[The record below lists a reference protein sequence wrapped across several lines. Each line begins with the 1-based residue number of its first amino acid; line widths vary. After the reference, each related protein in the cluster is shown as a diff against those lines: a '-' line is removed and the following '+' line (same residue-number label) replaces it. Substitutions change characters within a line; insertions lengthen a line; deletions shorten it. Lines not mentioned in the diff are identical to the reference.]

1 VYHHCSRTPAACAI
15 VEGRIILHVA
25 QEVNRGRGRRIL
37 FWLVLVVVAY
47 ALTELGAFAMVSLVS
62 RRWFSFEELQARR
75 QQWNAQSEAALR
87 TLEIPARYVVR
98 KEVVHPYLGYVH
110 DPTVESSSPYGIS
123 DIPPIQTRAAGR
135 VVVGFFGGSFA
146 EDIVYH
152 GADAMIEQL
161 KPLFPGKEFVIVK
174 AVMGG
179 YKQPQQLMAFNY
191 FTALGGEFDIV
202 INLDGFNE
210 IALPVA
216 ENVPNTNPFFPRQWH
231 QRMQM
236 LPDPALLST
245 IGQIQFLDTVS
256 QTWAAF
262 FSRAPFR
269 YSVTMNVLWWSGEKL
284 LYNRTLELRA
294 RLPGLVPKA
303 AEFAAVGPPAP
314 FQDEAEMYEA
324 LGRMWEE
331 SSFQMH
337 VLAAAKGA
345 TYFHFLQPNQYVQG
359 TKPMTTAERRVA
371 IRVGHPYG
379 RSVEGGYPVLQRL
392 GADLADRGVNFVD
405 LTKVF
410 SDRSEVLYRDNCC
423 HVNFEGNDIVGAA
436 MGKVIAAGLKR
447 R

>member
-1 VYHHCSRTPAACAI
+1 MP
-15 VEGRIILHVA
+15 HVSQQA
-25 QEVNRGRGRRIL
+25 DRGRGRTIL
-37 FWLVLVVVAY
+37 FWLALVVVAS
-47 ALTELGAFAMVSLVS
+47 ALTELGAFTVVSLVS

-75 QQWNAQSEAALR
+75 QQSNAQSESALR
-87 TLEIPARYVVR
+87 MLDIPARYVVR

-110 DPTVESSSPYGIS
+110 DPTVEQSSPYGIS
-123 DIPPIQTRAAGR
+123 DIPPIQTRAADR
-135 VVVGFFGGSFA
+135 VIIGFFGGSFA

-161 KPLFPGKEFVIVK
+161 EPLFPGKQFVIVK

-216 ENVPNTNPFFPRQWH
+216 ENIPNTNPFFPRQWH

-236 LPDPALLST
+236 LPDSALLST

-256 QTWAAF
+256 QRWAAV

-269 YSVTMNVLWWSGEKL
+269 YSVTMNVIWLSGEKL
-284 LYNRTLELRA
+284 LYNRALALRA
-294 RLPGLVPKA
+294 RLPALAPKS
-303 AEFAAVGPPAP
+303 AEFASVGPPSS
-314 FQDEAEMYEA
+314 FKDQAEMYES
-324 LGRMWEE
+324 LGKMWAE

-337 VLAAAKGA
+337 TLAAARGA
-345 TYFHFLQPNQYVQG
+345 KYFHFLQPNQYVRG
-359 TKPMTTAERRVA
+359 TKPMTAEERRVA
-371 IRVGHPYG
+371 IREDHPYG
-379 RSVEGGYPVLQRL
+379 RSVESGYPVLQRL
-392 GADLADRGVNFVD
+392 GADLVKRGVNFVD

-410 SDRSEVLYRDNCC
+410 SDKRDVLYRDNCC
-423 HVNFEGNDIVGAA
+423 HVNFEGDAIVGAA
-436 MGKVIAAGLKR
+436 IGRATAAGLR
-447 R
+447 RQ